1 MLIGRSSES
10 PQEDWPGA
18 RASVMGLVG
27 RQRERVES
35 LLQGCGSQRELVFP
49 KPCGLE
55 LDSPRGQGWPRA

>member
-1 MLIGRSSES
+1 MLMGRSSES

-18 RASVMGLVG
+18 RASVTGLVG

-35 LLQGCGSQRELVFP
+35 LLQGCGSQRELVLL

-55 LDSPRGQGWPRA
+55 LDLPGGQGWPRA